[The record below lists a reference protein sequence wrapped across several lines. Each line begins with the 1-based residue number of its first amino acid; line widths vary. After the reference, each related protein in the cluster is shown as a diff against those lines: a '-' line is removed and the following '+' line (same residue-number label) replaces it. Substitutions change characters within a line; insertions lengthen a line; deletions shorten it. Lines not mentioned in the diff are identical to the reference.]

1 MRGRDIEDCVPLAGK
16 LLAAGGYQGEWS
28 PLRTTW
34 SSTGSFTRGP
44 HSLQTQFNLPTPFI
58 PFFSILHKHTLPYA
72 HIFTH
77 THMFLPGCPRSTAF
91 HFPSK
96 QEAIVPKFGPLS
108 ITFHIL
114 LCFRLTIYP
123 SFFHQK
129 IMSLVIFR

>member
-1 MRGRDIEDCVPLAGK
+1 MTSKIVCHWPASYWLLVAIKESGRHFAPLGPPPALSLEGPTASK
-16 LLAAGGYQGEWS
+16 HNS
-28 PLRTTW
+28 ICPPP
-34 SSTGSFTRGP
+34 SF
-44 HSLQTQFNLPTPFI
+44 
-58 PFFSILHKHTLPYA
+58 PFFPFFTNTRFPT
-72 HIFTH
+72 HIYLH